1 MKRWQMLLMLPL
13 LTVLVLLTLKGLFRP
28 PEPFPHVWFRIP
40 VSLPNV
46 RVLDLD
52 GDGSDEVVCYDQKGE
67 RGWLLQRKQGRF
79 KLQPMQPFP
88 LTEVPS
94 EGIVSETVW
103 EKRYAIGKTKQGDI
117 AVAELQPSGQW
128 RVTRFG
134 KSVKSVI
141 SYGIG
146 DLDGDEQPND
156 VVLLTGQT
164 GQKGKLEWI
173 QRRKDGQW
181 QKIDEVPLSIPPGL
195 SGKHLIFVRRS
206 HVLIYHHQSLP
217 IASTARQVII
227 RHCIVIQ
234 RRWRLSDKG
243 SILLGDWDGDG
254 TQDALWLQ
262 WQLQQLN
269 LELRS
274 SKWQRTFKW
283 IKQFPHW
290 QLVGQASTNE
300 LGDGV
305 QHLLLAF
312 HDGQRVHL
320 VDGVFTPSGWRW
332 NKLATFDVPTLGQND
347 RFMFHVGDA
356 DGDGDNDLAA
366 QLVLMRRGTFL
377 PSLPRPMHRFWLL
390 RHERQVWLVQPIQVQ
405 PNEAVQCK
413 RLGKRLWFVKEVI
426 TQRLS
431 RPKWHYIRPHMVTKV
446 TVQLFSFRP
455 DGKLQTI
462 AQALGELKAMDDLNE
477 DGFPELI
484 TRQPFE
490 VEPFEPARFW
500 FRSSSRKWQGFEV
513 PVPIKFRRLVEG
525 IRAEVTKSMQLEG
538 YFKHA
543 TTVQWDGKKWFLL
556 VWNDGLLQAVT
567 IPR

>member
-1 MKRWQMLLMLPL
+1 MKRKRLQLLLMLLL
-13 LTVLVLLTLKGLFRP
+13 LTVLILLALKWLFRTA
-28 PEPFPHVWFRIP
+28 EPFPHMWLR
-40 VSLPNV
+40 LPLILGNV
-46 RVLDLD
+46 RVLDLN
-52 GDGSDEVVCYDQKGE
+52 GDGSDEVVCYDWRDRE
-67 RGWLLQRKQGRF
+67 GWLLKYHQGHFRP
-79 KLQPMQPFP
+79 QPLQPFP
-88 LTEVPS
+88 L
-94 EGIVSETVW
+94 
-103 EKRYAIGKTKQGDI
+103 IGKAPLLGTMSQMIWEGRYIVGKTSQREV
-117 AVAELQPSGQW
+117 AVAELQLDGQW
-128 RVTRFG
+128 HITTLAAEG
-134 KSVKSVI
+134 M

-146 DLDGDEQPND
+146 DLDGNGEPDD
-156 VVLLTGQT
+156 VVLLVGKTA
-164 GQKGKLEWI
+164 QKSKLVWF
-173 QRRKDGQW
+173 QRQKDGHW
-181 QKIDEVPLSIPPGL
+181 RKVAELALSIPP
-195 SGKHLIFVRRS
+195 
-206 HVLIYHHQSLP
+206 
-217 IASTARQVII
+217 
-227 RHCIVIQ
+227 
-234 RRWRLSDKG
+234 RLSVKPFLLVDRSRVLVPCHKSAMHLVFLQKRWWLKEGG
-243 SILLGDWDGDG
+243 SVFLGDWDRDG

-320 VDGVFTPSGWRW
+320 VDRVFTPSGWRW

-347 RFMFHVGDA
+347 HFMFHVGDA

-431 RPKWHYIRPHMVTKV
+431 RPKWHYIRLHMVTKV

-462 AQALGELKAMDDLNE
+462 TQALGELKAMDDLNE

-500 FRSSSRKWQGFEV
+500 FRSSSGKWQGFEV

-525 IRAEVTKSMQLEG
+525 IRAEVTKSMQLGG

-543 TTVQWDGKKWFLL
+543 KTVQWDGKKWFLL